1 MKTTSIAASL
11 LASAL
16 FTCFGIA
23 PAMAQGTH
31 TPAIDRAQQDIDAR
45 IQQGLRSGLITP
57 SEAQDLIRRQRE
69 IQMREH
75 RIKSDGAAT
84 SRERQQL
91 RQDLDALNAEVER
104 KMSNSR
110 VAAQGADRTPGIDNS
125 QADIRTM
132 IGQGM
137 RSGRI
142 SRGEARRLEN
152 RERNIARNEARF
164 KADGVVTQQE
174 RRQLRSELA
183 LLRDDVER
191 MMRGGGRGR

>member
-1 MKTTSIAASL
+1 MKTTFIAASL

-16 FTCFGIA
+16 FTGFGIA
-23 PAMAQGTH
+23 PAMAQDTH
-31 TPAIDRAQQDIDAR
+31 TPVIDRAQQDIGAR

-57 SEAQDLIRRQRE
+57 SEAQNLIKRQRE
-69 IQMREH
+69 IHMRES

-91 RQDLDALNAEVER
+91 RQDLDALNADVER

-110 VAAQGADRTPGIDNS
+110 VTAQGSDRTPGIDDS
-125 QADIRTM
+125 QADIRAM
-132 IGQGM
+132 IGQGV

-142 SRGEARRLEN
+142 SRVDARRLQN

-183 LLRDDVER
+183 LLREDVER
-191 MMRGGGRGR
+191 MVRGGGRGR

>member
-11 LASAL
+11 LACAL
-16 FTCFGIA
+16 FTGFGIA
-23 PAMAQGTH
+23 PAMAQDTH
-31 TPAIDRAQQDIDAR
+31 TPVIDRAQQDIGAR

-57 SEAQDLIRRQRE
+57 SEAQDLVRRQRE
-69 IQMREH
+69 IHMRES

-91 RQDLDALNAEVER
+91 RQDLDALNADVER

-110 VAAQGADRTPGIDNS
+110 VAAQGGDRTPGIDDS
-125 QADIRTM
+125 QADIRAM
-132 IGQGM
+132 IGQGV

-142 SRGEARRLEN
+142 SRVDARRLEN
-152 RERNIARNEARF
+152 RERNIARHEARF

-183 LLRDDVER
+183 LLREDVER
-191 MMRGGGRGR
+191 MVRGAGRGR

>member
-23 PAMAQGTH
+23 PAMAQGTN
-31 TPAIDRAQQDIDAR
+31 TPAIDRAQQDIGAR
-45 IQQGLRSGLITP
+45 IQQGMRSGLITP
-57 SEAQDLIRRQRE
+57 SEAQDLLRRQRE
-69 IQMREH
+69 IQIRES
-75 RIKSDGAAT
+75 RVKSDGAAT
-84 SRERQQL
+84 PRERQQL

-110 VAAQGADRTPGIDNS
+110 VAAQGGDRTPGIDDS
-125 QADIRTM
+125 QADIREM
-132 IGQGM
+132 IGQGV

-183 LLRDDVER
+183 LLREDVER